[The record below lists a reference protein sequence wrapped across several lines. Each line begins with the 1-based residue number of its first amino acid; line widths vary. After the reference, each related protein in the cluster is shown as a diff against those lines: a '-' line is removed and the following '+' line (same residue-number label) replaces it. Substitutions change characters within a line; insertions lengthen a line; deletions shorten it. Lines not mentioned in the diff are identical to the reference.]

1 MTKQENYKISK
12 IIAEEIK
19 DSRGNPTIKVIV
31 WVGEKSG
38 SFSVPSGASTGIHEA
53 HELRDPEPEQARYG
67 AGFDGKGGIKKAIW
81 NVENIIAPLLVGQDV
96 LNQKEI
102 DKIMLELDG
111 TTNKDNL
118 GGNAIVGVSI
128 ACAKVAAKISSLE
141 TFEYLRTLAEVK
153 PSRKMPYLFMNLLEG
168 GKHTKNVLA
177 FQEYHIVPKVENIS
191 EAVEIGIKIQ
201 NSLKEI
207 ISKELGEESLM
218 LGDEGGFAPRVSD
231 IRKPLEFLAKTIKE
245 NNLEQKVRLA
255 LDVAASSFFSG
266 GKYKIDS
273 KEISKEELLE
283 IYNSLIEEFN
293 LFSIEDPFEE
303 EDFESFRKLKENQK
317 DLMIVGDDLTVT
329 NVLLLQKAIEKGSI
343 NAIIIKPNQ
352 IGTLTETLETMKLAR
367 EHEIEL
373 IISHRSGETDDDFI
387 ADLAFAFN
395 CFGLKAG
402 SPQKAERML
411 KYKRMIQISNLLLTQ
426 FIYGRRK
433 KT

>member
-1 MTKQENYKISK
+1 MLKYKDIMDNKITK

-19 DSRGNPTIKVIV
+19 DSRGNSTLKVTV
-31 WVGEKSG
+31 WCNDVSG
-38 SFSVPSGASTGIHEA
+38 SFSVPSGASMGIHEA
-53 HELRDPEPEQARYG
+53 HELRDE
-67 AGFDGKGGIKKAIW
+67 DGKGVKKAIGKV
-81 NVENIIAPLLVGQDV
+81 NDIIAPALVGQNV

-102 DKIMLELDG
+102 DRIMVELDG
-111 TTNKDNL
+111 TSNKDNL
-118 GGNAIVGVSI
+118 GGNAIIGVSI
-128 ACAKVAAKISSLE
+128 ACAKVAAKVSSLE
-141 TFEYLRTLAEVK
+141 TFEYLRTLAEIK
-153 PSRKMPYLFMNLLEG
+153 PSRRAPYLFMNLLEG
-168 GKHTKNVLA
+168 GKHTSNTLS
-177 FQEYHIVPKVENIS
+177 FQEYHIVPDIENVS
-191 EAVEIGIKIQ
+191 EAIEIGIKIQ

-207 ISKELGEESLM
+207 ISKELGEESLV

-231 IRKPLEFLAKTIKE
+231 IRKPLEFLAKAIKR

-273 KEISKEELLE
+273 KEVSKEELLE
-283 IYNSLIEEFN
+283 IYDSLIKEFD

-303 EDFESFRKLKENQK
+303 EDFESFKKLKENCRN
-317 DLMIVGDDLTVT
+317 LFVVGDDLTVT
-329 NVLLLQKAIEKGSI
+329 NALLLQKAIEKGSI

-387 ADLAFAFN
+387 ADLAYAFG

-402 SPQKAERML
+402 SPQKAERMI
-411 KYKRMIQISNLLLTQ
+411 KYKRLIQIQNK
-426 FIYGRRK
+426 F
-433 KT
+433 